1 LALSEASEPGILERA
16 ETPFQSQNFLL
27 FGHIFNFEYDEL
39 KLTIKEVVDNNKV
52 RLTGSL
58 AFGQDIDNANFFKS
72 VWLSWKGE
80 MRKGRR
86 TFNNSC
92 HCRFQSCCPF
102 KIYFFSLLFV
112 IFFNRQT
119 FSFWR

>member
-86 TFNNSC
+86 TL
-92 HCRFQSCCPF
+92 
-102 KIYFFSLLFV
+102 ITLAIADFSLVVLSRF
-112 IFFNRQT
+112 T
-119 FSFWR
+119 FSVCCL